1 MKLTFLYHPV
11 IDLEK
16 AVGFYRDV
24 LGWDEAW
31 REGETTAAFAIPDST
46 VQVMLDVSDSDEGG
60 PCGFY
65 EVDDVDAFHAT
76 NRDTVDWVELPED
89 LPPMRRVQRSSGH
102 PVPHLPQPWALPG
115 SPWVTLIR
123 ARWICAMFRPEGRAD
138 FAASRTVR
146 GTVLPIERHP
156 LASRSKTSV
165 ISGATCPPSTR
176 RSAR

>member
-46 VQVMLDVSDSDEGG
+46 VQVMLDASDSDEGG
-60 PCGFY
+60 PSGFY

-76 NRDTVDWVELPED
+76 NRDTMDWVELPED
-89 LPPMRRVQRSSGH
+89 LPPIRCAAFKDPAGILFRIFH
-102 PVPHLPQPWALPG
+102 NLEVPEPDPNA
-115 SPWVTLIR
+115 
-123 ARWICAMFRPEGRAD
+123 
-138 FAASRTVR
+138 
-146 GTVLPIERHP
+146 
-156 LASRSKTSV
+156 
-165 ISGATCPPSTR
+165 
-176 RSAR
+176 